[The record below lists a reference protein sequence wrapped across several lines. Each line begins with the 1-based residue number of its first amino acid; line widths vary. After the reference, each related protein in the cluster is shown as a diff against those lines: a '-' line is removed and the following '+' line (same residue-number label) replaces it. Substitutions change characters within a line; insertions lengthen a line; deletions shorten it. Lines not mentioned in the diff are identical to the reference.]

1 MSHALGPLGA
11 AAVAALAAVLAAA
24 SAERQAPQQVPDRLT
39 ALQREAE
46 ALARQERTLLGE
58 LRQLEVE
65 RDLKTEEVR
74 RADQELTD
82 VGLQRAE
89 AAARIAAL
97 ESRIA
102 AEAPGLAARLVELY
116 KLGRPGYLRL
126 LLDVESVKAAARGY
140 RTVSAL
146 VEADRRRVAQ
156 FRQALDDLQET
167 ERTLAE
173 RSARIQTLEAQAQS
187 ARQAAE
193 RAIARR
199 AALITQIDARRDLN
213 AQLMGELQVAQ
224 QKLAALAP
232 AAESGAAAEPASL
245 VPLAPL
251 RGSLDWPA
259 AGKLTAR
266 FGSQRDPRFGTTT
279 VRAGIEIA
287 AAAGAPATAIQGGV
301 VAYAEPFTGFGNL
314 VIIDHGRQA
323 YSLYGYLDSVSVARG
338 TRVARGQSVGSVGDT
353 PAGKPGL
360 YFELRID
367 GKAVDPLQWLKKR

>member
-1 MSHALGPLGA
+1 VSQRLGPLGT

-24 SAERQAPQQVPDRLT
+24 SGQREAPQQVPDRLT

-74 RADQELTD
+74 LAEQELVD
-82 VGLQRAE
+82 VGLQRSE
-89 AAARIAAL
+89 ASARIAAL
-97 ESRIA
+97 ENQIA
-102 AEAPGLAARLVELY
+102 AETPVLAARFVELY

-126 LLDVESVKAAARGY
+126 LLDVESVKTAARGY

-146 VEADRRRVAQ
+146 VEADRRRVAE
-156 FRQALDDLQET
+156 FRQTLDQLYET
-167 ERTLAE
+167 ERALAE
-173 RSARIQTLEAQAQS
+173 RTARIQTLEAQAQS
-187 ARQAAE
+187 ARQQAE
-193 RAIARR
+193 QAIARR
-199 AALITQIDARRDLN
+199 AALIAQIDAKRDLN
-213 AQLMGELQVAQ
+213 AQLMGELQAAQ

-232 AAESGAAAEPASL
+232 AAESGVAPPAS
-245 VPLAPL
+245 VIPLAL
-251 RGSLDWPA
+251 VRGSLDWPA
-259 AGKLTAR
+259 SGKLAAR
-266 FGSQRDPRFGTTT
+266 FGAQRDPRFGTTT

-287 AAAGAPATAIQGGV
+287 ASPGAAAIAVHDGV
-301 VAYAEPFTGFGNL
+301 VAYAEPFIGFGNL

-338 TRVARGQSVGSVGDT
+338 MRVTRGQSVGSIGAT

-367 GKAVDPLQWLKKR
+367 GKAVDPLQWLRKR

>member
-1 MSHALGPLGA
+1 VSHALGPLGA
-11 AAVAALAAVLAAA
+11 AAVAALVAVLAAA

-65 RDLKTEEVR
+65 RDLNTEEVR
-74 RADQELTD
+74 RADQELAD

-102 AEAPGLAARLVELY
+102 AEAPGLVARLVELY

-156 FRQALDDLQET
+156 FRQALDDLYET

-213 AQLMGELQVAQ
+213 AQLMGELQAAQ

-232 AAESGAAAEPASL
+232 AAESDAAAEPASI

-259 AGKLTAR
+259 AGKLAAR
-266 FGSQRDPRFGTTT
+266 FGAQRDPRFGTTT

-323 YSLYGYLDSVSVARG
+323 YSLYGYLDSVAVARG
-338 TRVARGQSVGSVGDT
+338 TRVARGQAVGSVGDT